1 MSVCIYAP
9 SLASP
14 LAGVL
19 ADRVRRRRLLLGLN
33 TFSAVVLLA
42 LLAVR
47 GRAGLWIIFVV
58 MTWYGMELTI
68 SRPAENGLFVEMLPA
83 ELRRRLNDWNL
94 GLQETGR
101 LVAPLVGAGLFALV
115 GGGSVALLDA
125 GTFALAAVMIR
136 RLRLDEARSSPGP
149 PRWRSE
155 VVAGFGPILETPE
168 LRRILLA
175 GAVVIGI
182 SGVGVA
188 AQYSLVQALGEPPS
202 FLGVLNA
209 ALGAGSIVA
218 SLTSSRWSGA
228 SERWP
233 AVLGTPTSLSGT
245 CSGRAAGCRPPSSSG
260 RSFSASAFRGS
271 SSPLWTWRSAQPPS
285 DCRAGSRPP
294 SSSPCSGRRRRSRR
308 SVRRPSPRRATRS
321 CTWRRRLPRC
331 SAVPG
336 SHAVS
341 CDVPGSSDELPR
353 LVGVGKHKRAAGAL
367 GRQHPEQ
374 PHAPER
380 PLAAPLLALVRPRS
394 GDAARSSSWVA
405 RSVEAR
411 LGRRAL
417 SGWRARLGRAAG
429 PPAVVVAHLPAG
441 RRGPAGLTEDAAVGA
456 GERQGA
462 VRPEPAT
469 LDSVRAAHRLGH
481 VVAAVVVDGHA
492 P

>member
-33 TFSAVVLLA
+33 TFPAVVLLA

-68 SRPAENGLFVEMLPA
+68 SGPAENGLFVEMLPA

-218 SLTSSRWSGA
+218 SLTSSPVVRRIGEVARRPRHANFALGNLLRASGRLPA
-228 SERWP
+228 AVVVGSLVLGFGLPWVFLAVVDVAQRTTP
-233 AVLGTPTSLSGT
+233 VGLQGRVSAAVLLALFGPQAPLQAVGSAAISETSYSVVYV
-245 CSGRAAGCRPPSSSG
+245 
-260 RSFSASAFRGS
+260 ASATAALLGGAWLARG
-271 SSPLWTWRSAQPPS
+271 L
-285 DCRAGSRPP
+285 
-294 SSSPCSGRRRRSRR
+294 
-308 SVRRPSPRRATRS
+308 VRRPRLERRAPSPRRGRQAQEGRWRSRPSAPRAATRPGAPA
-321 CTWRRRLPRC
+321 RRTAPC
-331 SAVPG
+331 SRTPPERGCG
-336 SHAVS
+336 S
-341 CDVPGSSDELPR
+341 
-353 LVGVGKHKRAAGAL
+353 LVVLSPARSRPDSGGAL
-367 GRQHPEQ
+367 SQDGGR
-374 PHAPER
+374 
-380 PLAAPLLALVRPRS
+380 VS
-394 GDAARSSSWVA
+394 G
-405 RSVEAR
+405 
-411 LGRRAL
+411 
-417 SGWRARLGRAAG
+417 G
-429 PPAVVVAHLPAG
+429 PPARPLLWWRTCQPADEV
-441 RRGPAGLTEDAAVGA
+441 RRGSRKMQPSGQENGRVPFAPSRQRSTRSARLTVW
-456 GERQGA
+456 
-462 VRPEPAT
+462 AT
-469 LDSVRAAHRLGH
+469 
-481 VVAAVVVDGHA
+481 
-492 P
+492 